1 MEKEIRYFDHF
12 FEGLI
17 DEDDV
22 LFEEIQPKII
32 DEPKKPL
39 RNLDK
44 YLPKETPQRKDL
56 SPEAP

>member
-44 YLPKETPQRKDL
+44 YLPTETPQRKDL
-56 SPEAP
+56 CPEAP